1 MHKIVVVVVVVIVV
15 VAVFVL
21 VALFPELLLVLG
33 YVFFLLLTIPLSDV
47 DDDITNAVRPSISP
61 CVGVI

>member
-1 MHKIVVVVVVVIVV
+1 LHKIVVVVVIVE

-21 VALFPELLLVLG
+21 VVPFPELLLVG

-47 DDDITNAVRPSISP
+47 DNDITNAVRPSISL